1 MELRVL
7 GPVEV
12 VARGDLVPLGGPKQ
26 RTVLAVLVQAVGR
39 RVGVD
44 ALIAAVYGDTPP
56 DGARRTVQTYVSNLR
71 HVLGEVIRGTG
82 GGYVLEV
89 APSTIDADRFEAA
102 YRAAVDELAREP
114 DRAADR
120 LRDALSSWRGHPYAD
135 VDAHGAL
142 DAEIAR
148 LQELRL
154 LALERRLEA
163 DLALGRHRDLLGE
176 LEALTAE
183 HPLRESLR
191 GHQLVALYRS
201 GRQGDALAA
210 MERTRRV
217 LAEELGVDPSP
228 QLRLLERQIL
238 VQDPVLDAEDR
249 PRVER
254 RAVLVAELDAET
266 WSAGRRAEAL
276 TQRDGLLSAAV
287 GDAHAVVVGLRG
299 SAAFVAFE
307 DVTRAAQVATS
318 LAALGP
324 EPTLRVALDWGDVEV
339 RDAEVSGPPVNRAAR
354 IVALAHPGQVLLSP
368 DAHQALAAAGA
379 SGWSATSLGRHRVSG
394 VDERLALHQL
404 HGEGMR
410 TSFPPL
416 RADGLPPPVPR
427 TTRASLPGYEL
438 RAVLGS
444 GDLGVLYRAYQASV
458 GREVVVRVI
467 RRDLAADPA
476 FIRRFEAEGQR
487 IGRLTHPHLLPLLDH
502 WRDPD
507 GAYLVHPWL
516 TGGDLRQRMARDR
529 LGPRQAVEVLDQVGV
544 ALAYAHTHGVVHG
557 RLYPGN
563 VLFGETGNLYVADL
577 GLAGI
582 CEGTVASPAHAY
594 TAPEL
599 LGGSPPGVAAD
610 VYALGVLAA
619 ELLVGGPLPEDG
631 ALPLPPGQLGK
642 LLGRATHPD
651 PDRRPATVPLLLA
664 ELDAVMTG
672 RSGPFRPLTATRNPF
687 KGLAPFLEVDA
698 GDFHGREAL
707 VDELVA
713 VLAERRLV
721 AVVGPSGIGKSSVV
735 RAGLLPALQQGAVD
749 GSERWLGAE
758 LAPGRHPFEEL
769 AGALRSVAVDAPTD
783 LAQRLAD
790 HEDGLTRSVRQLL
803 PTGSELLLVIDQFE
817 ELFARTTDDATRR
830 RFLGVLAAATQDP
843 DSRVRTVVTLRA
855 DRLGC
860 PLRYASFAEV
870 LRRGLVVVRAPS
882 REELARAVRDPAAAV
897 GVVVED
903 RLVERIVAD
912 AEGQP
917 GALPLVQHV
926 LAERFEAREADVL
939 TLADYEE
946 SGGLRGAVGRK
957 SEELYRDL
965 SERQRAIARDVFL
978 RLVSVDEEGEG
989 TRRVRSTELERL
1001 GVDRSELELALRA
1014 FARHRLL
1021 TFDRDPVTRGPT
1033 VEVAHE
1039 ALLGEWE
1046 RLRGWIADA
1055 RTDLLTRRRILAAAR
1070 EWEDGGR
1077 DPSFALR
1084 GPRLEAAERWQG
1096 SSRLPL
1102 THEEQAF
1109 LEVSRSVA
1117 DREAARARRRRH
1129 GTLAVLATALA
1140 ISVAFS
1146 LYAVAQ
1152 RDLAEERARMTR
1164 ARELTGD
1171 ALLAADP
1178 QRGILLALE
1187 AVEAFRDAE
1196 GAPLPE
1202 AISALQTTLQAA
1214 RAELVVGEGYEAVD
1228 FSPDGRL
1235 LATDTLAAPPEVRIL
1250 DPSTGEELARFTGR
1264 GAVSDVSFSPDGS
1277 TLAVSYEDTDGRPAV
1292 ETFAVG
1298 TWTRRASYDGPPGW
1312 YRSVRFTGDGGRHLV
1327 AVAMDVGAT
1336 AWEVASEEVTA
1347 RITPARGL
1355 DVLAGTPVV
1364 AVGAGTEEVHLVDVR
1379 DGVTT
1384 EVVPTPGIVADA
1396 VAVDADGRR
1405 IAVNSRSSRAIGVWD
1420 RDTGARL
1427 ASLSSPSPLELG
1439 WTTDGRL
1446 VHTANDGTIRL
1457 VSLDTDRDELVL
1469 RGHVDGVTAIAFNPD
1484 GFGLASVS
1492 YADETRTWDIT
1503 PEGARELRIGSVVD
1517 GQVWNL
1523 ASSADGDTVGV
1534 VVNLPDLTQRIDV
1547 FDPRVGGHTTVV
1559 EGLAR
1564 PGVHHGAVL
1573 ADDLSAVAGLDL
1585 DHRGRVETLPS
1596 GEHRLTLPPCLSPRA
1611 VSSGA
1616 VRVVVDGRMLCTV
1629 VPQSQKVHDPPEGA
1643 VLRSAVL
1650 DGRTGA
1656 VVRDLGERPVNWAA
1670 LGPPGTPGE
1679 RYAAVSVGW
1688 ETIELHDLEAG
1699 ELVGSLDLA
1708 PELSTTIW
1716 FSDDGRHLAFGTQS
1730 GLVSVIDVTAVT
1742 AGSSLQDAVIWRF
1755 REPAGGLISHTRIAD
1770 GKLATAS
1777 VSGRVRVHE
1786 LATRRLLADL
1796 SVEVLDPGSIT
1807 FTADGSALL
1816 YEDGGHTIRR
1826 FELDPHRLVELARSR
1841 LRRDLT
1847 PEECD
1852 QYRVDRPPCDVS
1864 GSPEMSLPR
1873 LVIRWPIA

>member
-12 VARGDLVPLGGPKQ
+12 VARGDPVPLGGPKQ

-89 APSTIDADRFEAA
+89 APSTIDAARFEAA

-114 DRAADR
+114 ERAADR

-228 QLRLLERQIL
+228 QLRQLERQIL

-287 GDAHAVVVGLRG
+287 DDAGAVVVGLRG
-299 SAAFVAFE
+299 TAAFVAFE

-318 LAALGP
+318 LAEVGP

-368 DAHQALAAAGA
+368 EAHQALAAAGA

-394 VDERLALHQL
+394 LEEPLALHQL
-404 HGEGMR
+404 HAEGMR

-416 RADGLPPPVPR
+416 RAEGLPPPIPR

-438 RAVLGS
+438 RAAIGS
-444 GDLGVLYRAYQASV
+444 GELGVLYRAYQASV
-458 GREVVVRVI
+458 GREVVVRMI
-467 RRDLAADPA
+467 RRELATDPA

-516 TGGDLRQRMARDR
+516 TGGDLRRRTTRDR
-529 LGPRQAVEVLDQVGV
+529 LRPHETVEVLEQVGG
-544 ALAYAHTHGVVHG
+544 ALAYAHTYGVVHG

-563 VLFGETGNLYVADL
+563 VLFGETGDLYVTDL

-599 LGGSPPGVAAD
+599 LGGSPPGIAAD
-610 VYALGVLAA
+610 VYALGVLAV

-631 ALPLPPGQLGK
+631 PLPLPPGPLGK

-672 RSGPFRPLTATRNPF
+672 RSDPFRPLTATRNPY

-707 VDELVA
+707 VDELVE

-721 AVVGPSGIGKSSVV
+721 AVIGPSGIGKSSVV

-749 GSERWLGAE
+749 GSERWFGAE

-769 AGALRSVAVDAPTD
+769 AGALRSVAVDAPPD
-783 LAQRLAD
+783 LAIRLAV
-790 HEDGLTRSVRQLL
+790 HEDGLNRSVRQLL
-803 PTGSELLLVIDQFE
+803 PPGSELLLVIDQFE
-817 ELFARTTDDATRR
+817 ELFARKIDDATRR
-830 RFLGVLAAATQDP
+830 RFLGVLAAATEDP
-843 DSRVRTVVTLRA
+843 DSRVRTVLTLRA
-855 DRLGC
+855 DQLGC
-860 PLRYASFAEV
+860 ALRYASFAEV
-870 LRRGLVVVRAPS
+870 LRRGLVAVRAPS
-882 REELARAVRDPAAAV
+882 REELARAVREPAAAV
-897 GVVVED
+897 GVAIEE

-939 TLADYEE
+939 ALADYEE
-946 SGGLRGAVGRK
+946 AGGLRGAIGRK
-957 SEELYRDL
+957 SEELYLEL
-965 SERQRAIARDVFL
+965 SDRQRAVARDVFL
-978 RLVSVDEEGEG
+978 RLVSVDEDGET
-989 TRRVRSTELERL
+989 TRHRVRRTELERL
-1001 GVDRSELELALRA
+1001 GVDRSELEAVLRA
-1014 FARHRLL
+1014 FARHRLV

-1070 EWEDGGR
+1070 EWEDGAR

-1084 GPRLEAAERWQG
+1084 DPRLEAAERWQG

-1109 LEVSRSVA
+1109 LEASRTIA
-1117 DREAARARRRRH
+1117 DRETTRARRRRRA
-1129 GTLAVLATALA
+1129 TLAVLATALA

-1152 RDLAEERARMTR
+1152 RELAEETTRVTR
-1164 ARELTGD
+1164 ARELAAD
-1171 ALLAADP
+1171 ALLAVDP

-1187 AVEAFRDAE
+1187 AVEAFRDAD

-1214 RAELVVGEGYEAVD
+1214 RAELVVPGGHEAVD

-1235 LATDTLAAPPEVRIL
+1235 LATDSLATPAEVRIL
-1250 DPSTGEELARFTGR
+1250 DPSTGEELARFAGR
-1264 GAVSDVSFSPDGS
+1264 GEVSDVSFSPDGA
-1277 TLAVSYEDTDGRPAV
+1277 TLAVSYADTDGRPAV

-1298 TWTRRASYDGPPGW
+1298 AWTLLASYDGAPGW
-1312 YRSVRFTGDGGRHLV
+1312 YRSVRFSGDGGRHLV
-1327 AVAMDVGAT
+1327 AVAVDVGAT
-1336 AWEVASEEVTA
+1336 AWDVTSQEVTA

-1364 AVGAGTEEVHLVDVR
+1364 AVGAEAEEVHLVDVR
-1379 DGVTT
+1379 DGATT

-1427 ASLSSPSPLELG
+1427 ASLSSPSPLQLG
-1439 WTTDGRL
+1439 WAADGRL

-1457 VSLDTDRDELVL
+1457 VSLDTDRDELTL
-1469 RGHVDGVTAIAFNPD
+1469 RGHVDGVTAIAFSPD
-1484 GFGLASVS
+1484 GAGLASVS
-1492 YADETRTWDIT
+1492 YSDETRTWDIT
-1503 PEGARELRIGSVVD
+1503 PEGSRELRVGSVVD

-1523 ASSADGDTVGV
+1523 ASSADDGTVGV

-1547 FDPRVGGHTTVV
+1547 FDLQDGGRTTVV

-1596 GEHRLTLPPCLSPRA
+1596 GEHRSTLPPCLSPRA

-1616 VRVVVDGRMLCTV
+1616 ARVVVDGRMLCTV
-1629 VPQSQKVHDPPEGA
+1629 VPQSRKVHDPPDGA

-1656 VVRDLGERPVNWAA
+1656 VVHDLGERPVNWAA

-1688 ETIELHDLEAG
+1688 ETIELHDLEEG
-1699 ELVGSLDLA
+1699 ELVGALDIA
-1708 PELSTTIW
+1708 PEVSATIW
-1716 FSDDGRHLAFGTQS
+1716 FSDDGRHLAFGTQA
-1730 GLVSVIDVTAVT
+1730 GQVTVIDVTAVT
-1742 AGSSLQDAVIWRF
+1742 AGASLPDAVVWRF
-1755 REPAGGLISHTRIAD
+1755 REPSGGLISHTRMAG

-1777 VSGRVRVHE
+1777 VSGHVRVHE

-1796 SVEVLDPGSIT
+1796 SVGVLDPGSIA

-1826 FELDPHRLVELARSR
+1826 FELDPDRLVELARSR

-1852 QYRVDRPPCDVS
+1852 QYRVDRPPCEAS
-1864 GSPEMSLPR
+1864 ARPSP
-1873 LVIRWPIA
+1873 